1 MRAASVRGE
10 LGLAGMKGCRGHV
23 SCWLLLGKDL
33 RLKWPIFLSTSA
45 TKGQSSCPQVL
56 EAEERKNLNKN
67 KALAALSGLI
77 LARSLSAQPC
87 CPLEFLGRIPA
98 RTPVLL
104 Q

>member
-56 EAEERKNLNKN
+56 EASLE
-67 KALAALSGLI
+67 AALQFSAFWGSAAFAVMRFSPWASSSPG
-77 LARSLSAQPC
+77 ARG
-87 CPLEFLGRIPA
+87 F
-98 RTPVLL
+98 
-104 Q
+104 